1 MGKILFL
8 CFVVLLLLMGLAAW
22 VRSHPLHHDWFHAGL
37 AWLFVLLVISW
48 FTAELIRGG
57 GDPNRR

>member
-1 MGKILFL
+1 MTLT
-8 CFVVLLLLMGLAAW
+8 VW
-22 VRSHPLHHDWFHAGL
+22 VRSFPRHNDWLHMSL